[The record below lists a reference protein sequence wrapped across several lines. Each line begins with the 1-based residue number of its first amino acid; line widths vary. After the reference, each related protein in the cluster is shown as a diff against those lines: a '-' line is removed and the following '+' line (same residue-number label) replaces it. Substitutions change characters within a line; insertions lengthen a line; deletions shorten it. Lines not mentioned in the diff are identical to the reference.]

1 MTSIKSSE
9 KGVKQETASTT
20 KGSPTMKTR
29 TATKSASSKR
39 LNEGFIEIL
48 DEMIDILTKQGEN
61 FRAGRYKSAQ
71 ETIMSL
77 SEDITDAS
85 QLSGKKGIGPSIL
98 KKLQEFQETGKI
110 EFIEEQRKNPA
121 ITLTNVYGIGYKG
134 ATKLVDQG
142 ITTISKLEKAEQE
155 TVLNDTQRKGLR
167 YYDDIMKRIP
177 RSEIEEYATILQ
189 ESFDEVK
196 NPGSKFEIVG
206 SYRRG
211 KADSGDID
219 VIITDEDGDRS
230 VFSKFLDVLIKKELL
245 LEMLSRGKVK
255 SLTIGRLPGKPARR
269 LDFLYS
275 PPEEYAFAVLYFT
288 GSKSFNTFMRRRALE
303 IGYTMNEHG
312 FHKMNSGKKGDKL
325 EMTFPDE
332 KSIFDFL
339 SMEYKKPEE
348 RVDGKSVVLTPAV
361 SPIQEEQEG
370 QAGEKEEES
379 GSFTVK
385 PSVIE
390 SSNKITH

>member
-9 KGVKQETASTT
+9 KGIKQTSPSTT
-20 KGSPTMKTR
+20 KDSSSMKTR
-29 TATKSASSKR
+29 SATKSASVKR

-48 DEMIDILTKQGEN
+48 DEMIEILTKQGEN

-98 KKLQEFQETGKI
+98 KKLQEFQDTGKI
-110 EFIEEQRKNPA
+110 KFIEEQRKNPA
-121 ITLTNVYGIGYKG
+121 IVLTNVYGIGYKG

-142 ITTISKLEKAEQE
+142 ITTISKLKEEQE

-177 RSEIEEYATILQ
+177 RSEIEEYADILQ

-219 VIITDEDGDRS
+219 VIITDEEGDRT
-230 VFSKFLDVLIKKELL
+230 VFGKFLDVLIKKKLL

-255 SLTIGRLPGKPARR
+255 SLTIGKLPGKPARR

-288 GSKSFNTFMRRRALE
+288 GSKTFNTFMRRRALE

-312 FHKMNSGKKGDKL
+312 FHKMRVGK
-325 EMTFPDE
+325 E
-332 KSIFDFL
+332 
-339 SMEYKKPEE
+339 
-348 RVDGKSVVLTPAV
+348 A
-361 SPIQEEQEG
+361 
-370 QAGEKEEES
+370 
-379 GSFTVK
+379 
-385 PSVIE
+385 
-390 SSNKITH
+390 N